1 MSATLPCQ
9 KHTSSK
15 LRTFRAFTFSIV
27 RIVCLDVPLFF
38 VLILI
43 AIISHTEWIGDN
55 YLIPLIEL
63 QRFDYP
69 EQALTYYHRVCTEE
83 DQTTYDTDD
92 LLVDISYDKKTKDSV
107 HNVTTDRIHQQNK
120 INRAMET
127 MLYHGVTILPNL
139 ISESTATALRDY
151 IIQQNTNIYR
161 DDIIEVIENDFR
173 YSFGIR
179 VDEHPII
186 ATALEEILLRR
197 NPTLVSYL
205 EAIMGPDP
213 AVTEFTAISQEYGA
227 VDQRWHHDGTLK

>member
-1 MSATLPCQ
+1 
-9 KHTSSK
+9 
-15 LRTFRAFTFSIV
+15 
-27 RIVCLDVPLFF
+27 
-38 VLILI
+38 
-43 AIISHTEWIGDN
+43 
-55 YLIPLIEL
+55 
-63 QRFDYP
+63 
-69 EQALTYYHRVCTEE
+69 
-83 DQTTYDTDD
+83 
-92 LLVDISYDKKTKDSV
+92 
-107 HNVTTDRIHQQNK
+107 
-120 INRAMET
+120 
-127 MLYHGVTILPNL
+127 L